1 MLGKAEQEDMET
13 GFNAHSTMTVIY
25 GGKRREEGERRNVY
39 KCCLFRN
46 EGVGGG
52 GGEVRDKMGKICI
65 SVFFAP
71 VSG

>member
-1 MLGKAEQEDMET
+1 MGESEEKRGKEETYTNVVCLGMR
-13 GFNAHSTMTVIY
+13 GS
-25 GGKRREEGERRNVY
+25 
-39 KCCLFRN
+39 
-46 EGVGGG
+46 GGG